1 MIKNLVLVISI
12 SILSACS
19 NQIDKCV
26 DSQIAARQAEI
37 IRHKQEEQAGTKSI
51 WEIIEMQDKRT
62 LEELKAEY
70 RLKCMRAMSK

>member
-37 IRHKQEEQAGTKSI
+37 IRHKQEAQAGTKSI
-51 WEIIEMQDKRT
+51 WETIETEDKRT

-70 RLKCMRAMSK
+70 QLKCMRAMAK